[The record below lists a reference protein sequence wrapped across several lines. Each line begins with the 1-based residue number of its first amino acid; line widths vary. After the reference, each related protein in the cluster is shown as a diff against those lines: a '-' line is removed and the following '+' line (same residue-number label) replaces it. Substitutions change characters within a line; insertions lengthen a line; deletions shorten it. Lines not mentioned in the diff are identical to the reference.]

1 MIHRIKLSALFVIFA
16 HQTKSHAMRLT
27 SNQVALIT
35 DIIRDIS
42 PQETQIRL
50 FGSCLNDHAKG
61 GDVDLLL
68 QTPQALTLMQRAQIK
83 NALETQLNLPID
95 LITIGNDDILTP
107 FAKIALETS
116 ELL

>member
-1 MIHRIKLSALFVIFA
+1 
-16 HQTKSHAMRLT
+16 MRLT

-50 FGSCLNDHAKG
+50 FGSRLNDHAKR

-68 QTPQALTLMQRAQIK
+68 QTPQTLTLMQRAQIK
-83 NALETQLNLPID
+83 NALETQLNLPVD
-95 LITIGNDDILTP
+95 LITISNDDILTP

>member
-1 MIHRIKLSALFVIFA
+1 MIHRIKLSASFVIFA

-35 DIIRDIS
+35 DIICDIS

-50 FGSCLNDHAKG
+50 FGSRLNDHAKR
-61 GDVDLLL
+61 GDFDLLL

-83 NALETQLNLPID
+83 NALETQLNLPVD
-95 LITIGNDDILTP
+95 LITISNDDILTP

>member
-1 MIHRIKLSALFVIFA
+1 
-16 HQTKSHAMRLT
+16 MRLT

-50 FGSCLNDHAKG
+50 FGSRLNDHAKG

-83 NALETQLNLPID
+83 NALETQLNLPVD

-107 FAKIALETS
+107 FTPFAKIALETS